1 MKFFAGFLMMFL
13 SINCY
18 SKSIDGMCDE
28 LYNKIKDKPD
38 VKLAIT
44 DFKSINQKSTD
55 PKIVQER
62 ITTSFSNRNGITV
75 IERELIDKVLSEMKL
90 QQSGAIDEKDILKI
104 GELTGANYIL
114 TGSIN
119 DLKNNRLE
127 INSRIIDVKTG
138 KIIAGAKSDIEKDWE
153 NVIVSTKTQN
163 YSGKALTQLAILI
176 DTSNSMDGLIDQ
188 AKRQLWSIVN
198 ELSRYEKDGNG
209 NMIEVALY
217 EYGNNSL
224 SKENGYIRKV
234 LDFTSDM
241 DSVSKELFALKT
253 NGGDE
258 YCGAVIKDA
267 VKDLKWSKND
277 DVYKAIFIAGNEPF
291 TQGDVSFEDAVTLAK
306 SKGIF
311 VNTIFCG
318 PAQQGI
324 AQKWKDAALLA
335 DGDYNSIDQNYIAS
349 IETPY
354 DDKIAELNNKLN
366 QTYIP
371 YGTDGAKKLEEK
383 AMLDKEAT
391 KQSKSVMAERASYAA
406 SPMAGASY
414 SSWDLITAIENGNI
428 KIDEI
433 KKEQLPDELKK
444 MKKDELKN
452 YINQRLEERKKI
464 RHEIDDNRV
473 KREKFIETK
482 QTEGPKDLGKAIIE
496 TVSKQATRKGYRKNN

>member
-1 MKFFAGFLMMFL
+1 MIFL
-13 SINCY
+13 SVNCY
-18 SKSIDGMCDE
+18 SESIDDMCDS
-28 LYNKIKDKPD
+28 LYTKIKDVSD
-38 VKLAIT
+38 VKLAIN
-44 DFKSINQKSTD
+44 DFKSINQKTSD
-55 PKIVQER
+55 SKIVQER
-62 ITTSFSNRNGITV
+62 ITTSFSNREGIIL

-90 QQSGAIDEKDILKI
+90 QQSGVVDEKDILKI

-114 TGSIN
+114 TGTIN

-153 NVIVSTKTQN
+153 SVVISTRTQN
-163 YSGKALTQLAILI
+163 YSGKALTQLAILL

-198 ELSRYEKDGNG
+198 ELSRYEKDGSG
-209 NMIEVALY
+209 NMVEVALY

-224 SKENGYIRKV
+224 PKENGYIRKV

-267 VKDLKWSKND
+267 VKNLKWSKND

-291 TQGDVSFEDAVTLAK
+291 TQGPISFEDAVNLAK
-306 SKGIF
+306 SNGIF

-335 DGDYNSIDQNYIAS
+335 DGDYNSIDQNYLAS

-354 DDKIAELNNKLN
+354 DDKIAELNSRLN

-371 YGTDGAKKLEEK
+371 YGTDGTKKF
-383 AMLDKEAT
+383 
-391 KQSKSVMAERASYAA
+391 
-406 SPMAGASY
+406 
-414 SSWDLITAIENGNI
+414 
-428 KIDEI
+428 
-433 KKEQLPDELKK
+433 
-444 MKKDELKN
+444 
-452 YINQRLEERKKI
+452 EERLCLI
-464 RHEIDDNRV
+464 NR
-473 KREKFIETK
+473 
-482 QTEGPKDLGKAIIE
+482 Q
-496 TVSKQATRKGYRKNN
+496 

>member
-1 MKFFAGFLMMFL
+1 MKFLTSFLMIFL
-13 SINCY
+13 SVNCY
-18 SKSIDGMCDE
+18 SESIDDMCDS
-28 LYNKIKDKPD
+28 LYTKIKDVSD

-44 DFKSINQKSTD
+44 DFKSINQKTSD
-55 PKIVQER
+55 SKIVQER
-62 ITTSFSNRNGITV
+62 ITTSFSNREGIIL

-90 QQSGAIDEKDILKI
+90 QQSGVVDEKDILKI

-114 TGSIN
+114 TGTIN

-153 NVIVSTKTQN
+153 SVVISTRTQN
-163 YSGKALTQLAILI
+163 YSGKALTQLAILL

-198 ELSRYEKDGNG
+198 ELSRYEKDGSG
-209 NMIEVALY
+209 NMVEVALY

-224 SKENGYIRKV
+224 PKENGYIRKV

-267 VKDLKWSKND
+267 VKNLKWSKND

-291 TQGDVSFEDAVTLAK
+291 TQGPISFEDAVNLAK
-306 SKGIF
+306 SNGIF

-335 DGDYNSIDQNYIAS
+335 DGDYNSIDQNYLAS

-354 DDKIAELNNKLN
+354 DDKIAELNSRLN

-371 YGTDGAKKLEEK
+371 YGTDGTKKFEEK
-383 AMLDKEAT
+383 AMLDKQAMN
-391 KQSKSVMAERASYAA
+391 QSKAVMAERASYAA
-406 SPMAGASY
+406 SSMAGASY

-428 KIDEI
+428 KIDDI
-433 KKEQLPDELKK
+433 KKDQLPDELKK
-444 MKKDELKN
+444 MKRDELKN
-452 YINQRLEERKKI
+452 YINQRLDERKKI
-464 RHEIDDNRV
+464 KQEIEDNRI
-473 KREKFIETK
+473 KREKFIEVN
-482 QTEGPKDLGKAIIE
+482 QNNSPKDLGKAIIG
-496 TVSKQATRKGYRKNN
+496 TVNKQAVKKGFKKEK